1 MTQLYEVYQEVERNL
16 ALEHVE
22 GPELLYFKGLKDYQ
36 ALLSTDEAPAF
47 AQEGE
52 FVMLI
57 DWPTNERLVWH
68 KGADVENVLMK
79 IWEDGYFAE
88 YLKGDPYFEY
98 GKNEKVKALY
108 TALESAKLDPNSD
121 TSDVL
126 YYRSAQDF
134 VDFIDKDAL
143 PSVNTMQL
151 YHDMR
156 SGAVTPDFMEKDEFV
171 LVYDFDT
178 QEYLGFN
185 ENDTLAEVNAA
196 IQNHHVFGQAFNSL
210 KPPCKAKELEL

>member
-1 MTQLYEVYQEVERNL
+1 MTKLYEVYEEVERNL
-16 ALEHVE
+16 ALEQVE
-22 GPELLYFKGLKDYQ
+22 GPELLYFKGLEDYQ
-36 ALLSTDEAPAF
+36 ALLSTNEAPAF

-68 KGADVENVLMK
+68 KDANVEEVLMK

-88 YLKGDPYFEY
+88 HLKGDPYFDY
-98 GKNEKVKALY
+98 GQNEEVKALY
-108 TALESAKLDPNSD
+108 TALDNAKLEPH
-121 TSDVL
+121 TGTTDVL

-143 PSVNTMQL
+143 PSIKGMQL
-151 YHDMR
+151 YQDMR
-156 SGAVTPDFMEKDEFV
+156 SGAETPDFMKEGEFV
-171 LVYDFDT
+171 LVYDFDM

-185 ENDTLAEVNAA
+185 DKHTLAEANAA
-196 IQNHHVFGQAFNSL
+196 IQNHDFLGQAFNSL
-210 KPPCKAKELEL
+210 KPPSKAKGFEV